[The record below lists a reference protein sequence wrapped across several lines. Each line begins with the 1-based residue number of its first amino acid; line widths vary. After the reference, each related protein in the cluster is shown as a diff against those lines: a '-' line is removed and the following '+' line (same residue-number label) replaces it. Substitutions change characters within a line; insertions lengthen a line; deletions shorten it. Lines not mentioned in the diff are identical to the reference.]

1 MSKEPASMFIV
12 RRPGQDNGADGLLTR
27 RLKRIESGAIGG
39 DSHLTSIMDMIAK
52 NNLPKFSVKKLG
64 LVKKSE
70 NSNELDSPLFKTPKI
85 SSTRPPSRQ
94 RTVERERTPIVS
106 HFTLLPTLKDED
118 WLEQTLPQTKENDP
132 RKTKWIEENGKK
144 YQTPMTTRSHFR
156 TASDQLES
164 KADLTTSHRTLV
176 LCSDVAQSFFDSHYE
191 VQE

>member
-52 NNLPKFSVKKLG
+52 NNLPKFSVTKLG
-64 LVKKSE
+64 LIKKSE
-70 NSNELDSPLFKTPKI
+70 NSKEKGPNEVDSPLFKTPKI

-118 WLEQTLPQTKENDP
+118 WLEQNSPQKKENDP
-132 RKTKWIEENGKK
+132 RKTKWIEENGAK

-156 TASDQLES
+156 STSDQLES

-176 LCSDVAQSFFDSHYE
+176 
-191 VQE
+191 